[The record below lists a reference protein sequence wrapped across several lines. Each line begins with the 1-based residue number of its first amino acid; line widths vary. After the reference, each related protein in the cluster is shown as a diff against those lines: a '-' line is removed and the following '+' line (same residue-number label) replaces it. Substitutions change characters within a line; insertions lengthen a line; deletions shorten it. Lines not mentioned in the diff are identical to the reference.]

1 MQRLWQ
7 LHAWRARV
15 WLSMTLTAS
24 CGCPLLHG
32 GVSEIVAS
40 GGRLADMQ
48 SVVVEQRPCDH
59 LLRMSQRAV
68 SRRST

>member
-24 CGCPLLHG
+24 CGCPCCMAE
-32 GVSEIVAS
+32 SQRIVAS